1 MAFAVAPA
9 ARPAIESAST
19 LPRSTAAAPIEA
31 AKGAGASGGTRG
43 RRIESAGAAVTQ
55 ASDAN
60 AALSGPL
67 AAGPIA
73 FEAVLVDCRMPGMD
87 GFGFVEA
94 LRRKNAT
101 VPVVMMLAAA
111 DLNQNID
118 RLRHLH
124 AGAYLIKPVLFPE
137 LLSRVDMAVKRFRS
151 YRAME
156 STERRLRDWR
166 REFEN
171 LAPLKDPGA
180 PASPSI
186 GTPER
191 TRS

>member
-1 MAFAVAPA
+1 MSDLV
-9 ARPAIESAST
+9 
-19 LPRSTAAAPIEA
+19 LV
-31 AKGAGASGGTRG
+31 GASGHGKVVIDIVEKQG
-43 RRIESAGAAVTQ
+43 KYRISYLVDDNAAARAAVAALLESPGAAVTQ
-55 ASDAN
+55 ASVAN

-73 FEAVLVDCRMPGMD
+73 FEAVLVDCRMPGMA

-124 AGAYLIKPVLFPE
+124 AGAYLIKPVKQGE
-137 LLSRVDMAVKRFRS
+137 LLRQPMRRPGDPFSRIL
-151 YRAME
+151 
-156 STERRLRDWR
+156 ERGRDHPED
-166 REFEN
+166 REHGEDGPHQQQGMSHVPEH
-171 LAPLKDPGA
+171 LM
-180 PASPSI
+180 PAAK
-186 GTPER
+186 
-191 TRS
+191 